1 MRGEISMTTTSRE
14 KSAARPSGRTTV
26 VLVLLACGVFSALL
40 YAALLVFIPMLW
52 PDYSSASQTV
62 SELSAVDAPT
72 RSVWVPL
79 ALIWT
84 VLYAGFGV
92 GVWLSAGPSRRLRL
106 AGVAIIVAA
115 GIGLFWPPMH
125 QRAVLA
131 AGNGTLTDTLHIVWT
146 VANGTLTLFAMGFAA
161 TPFGKRFC
169 VYSISTMGVLLAAG
183 ALTSIDAPR
192 VQANL
197 PTPWIGV
204 WERVNMAAWLLWVV
218 ALAVTLLRQPAR
230 GAAR

>member
-1 MRGEISMTTTSRE
+1 MATRSPGPTRVTSFL
-14 KSAARPSGRTTV
+14 
-26 VLVLLACGVFSALL
+26 LVCGVVSALL
-40 YAALLVFIPMLW
+40 YAALLIFIPMLW
-52 PDYSSASQTV
+52 QDYSSASQTV
-62 SELSAVDAPT
+62 SELSAIDAPT
-72 RSVWVPL
+72 RPVWVKL

-84 VLYAGFGV
+84 LLYAAFGV
-92 GVWLSAGPSRRLRL
+92 GVWLSAGPRQSLRV
-106 AGVAIIVAA
+106 AGALVIAAA

-131 AGNGTLTDTLHIVWT
+131 AGKGTLTDTLHIAWT
-146 VANGTLTLFAMGFAA
+146 MANGLLTLLAVGFTAA
-161 TPFGKRFC
+161 GLGKAFR
-169 VYSISTMGVLLAAG
+169 VYSIATMGTLIAAG

-204 WERVNMAAWLLWVV
+204 WERINIAAWLVWVV
-218 ALAVTLLRQPAR
+218 VLAVILSRQEAR